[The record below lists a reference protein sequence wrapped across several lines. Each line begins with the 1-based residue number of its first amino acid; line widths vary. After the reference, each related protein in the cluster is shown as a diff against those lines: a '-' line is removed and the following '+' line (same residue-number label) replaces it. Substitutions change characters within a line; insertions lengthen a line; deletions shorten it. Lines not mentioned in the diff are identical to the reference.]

1 MKLTAEDRRV
11 LDGERGEAARFALSV
26 VVRMAEAAGAE
37 RLLSI
42 EQAHIDAC
50 ALMSQSSLDLV
61 SHLAENDG
69 RVSVPTTLSMVSLD
83 LEHWK
88 TLGVNPSFA
97 HKATRI
103 AKGYLKL
110 GCIPTWTCAPY
121 QGYLTPRFG
130 QQIAWGESNAVAYAN
145 SVLGARTNRYPD
157 YLDICAAI
165 TGRVPYTGLHRT
177 ENRRATVH
185 LHVER
190 ARARDWETPAAWAAF
205 GSLIGSL
212 ALDGVP
218 VIDGLPAFRPSNDM
232 LKAFGA
238 AAASSGAVELFHM
251 VGITPE
257 APDLASARHG
267 RPPSDTR
274 AIRPGQLADAWDE
287 LSSADGGSPV
297 DAVILGCPHLSYA
310 EFVALSEAI
319 ARRGVARAHPN
330 VQFLVFAGATTVEL
344 ARRGGLLDPIERWGA
359 RIVRDTCPF
368 HSPVVAPTARVIA
381 TDSGKCAYYAPGEL
395 EARVAF
401 GSLDACVEAAVT
413 GRMPKGETPWRA
425 R

>member
-61 SHLAENDG
+61 SHLAEHGG

-83 LEHWK
+83 LEGWE

-97 HKATRI
+97 DQATRI
-103 AKGYLKL
+103 AEAYLKL
-110 GCIPTWTCAPY
+110 GCISTWTCAPY

-185 LHVER
+185 FHVER
-190 ARARDWETPAAWAAF
+190 PRARDWETPAAWAAF
-205 GSLIGSL
+205 GSLVGAQSIGE
-212 ALDGVP
+212 VP

-238 AAASSGAVELFHM
+238 AAASSGSLELFHM

-257 APDLASARHG
+257 APDLVSACQG
-267 RPPSDTR
+267 RRPSDTR
-274 AIRPGQLADAWDE
+274 VIRPGQLADAWDE
-287 LSSADGGSPV
+287 LSTADGGSAV
-297 DAVILGCPHLSYA
+297 DAVILGCPHASYA

-319 ARRGVARAHPN
+319 SRRGAVRTHPN

-344 ARRGGLLDPIERWGA
+344 ARRGGLLEPIERWGA

-368 HSPVVAPTARVIA
+368 HSPVVTPTAQVIA

-401 GSLDACVEAAVT
+401 GSLGACVEAAVT
-413 GRMPKGETPWRA
+413 GRVPRGEVPWRA